1 MKKAKWV
8 FIAALSLVFV
18 ASSVSAAPPIQIK
31 WGDALPK
38 SFSYWPAMV
47 AYKNEVEQ
55 KTQKRVEFQLFGDG
69 VLGDQK
75 TLIESATM
83 GAIQMFS
90 TTTSAI
96 QNIAPEFQVFALPF
110 IWPSPDVLSRFL
122 VGDEGVYLLNLL
134 EKRGL
139 KVISWSYQGYVG
151 IQNSRREV
159 RTPEDLK
166 GLKIRVQQNPLMVD
180 TMNAMGAMGVA
191 MGSGELY
198 SALQQNV
205 INGISTTPQ
214 LLYSMKIHEVA
225 KFYTPMMMHSSAG
238 MLLANLKF
246 WDGLPPD
253 IQKVFMD
260 CSNTWRK
267 ANADYCLDDTKE
279 TSDRNILNLYRKA
292 GVKVTEPD
300 IEVFKQRT
308 IPVVR
313 KHREKINPEFVDKV
327 LKRIGYK
334 MD

>member
-1 MKKAKWV
+1 MKAKSV
-8 FIAALSLVFV
+8 FLSALAYVFL
-18 ASSVSAAPPIQIK
+18 ATGVSAAPIQIK

-47 AYKNEVEQ
+47 AYKEAVEQ
-55 KTQKRVEFQLFGDG
+55 KLPKGRIDFQLFGDG

-96 QNIAPEFQVFALPF
+96 QNIASEFQVFALPF
-110 IWPSPDVLSRFL
+110 IWPNPQVLSRFL
-122 VGDEGVYLLNLL
+122 VSEEGVYLLRII

-139 KVISWSYQGYVG
+139 KVVSWSYQGYVG
-151 IQNSRREV
+151 IQNNRREV

-214 LLYSMKIHEVA
+214 LLYSMKIQEVA
-225 KFYTPMMMHSSAG
+225 KFYTPVMMHSSAG

-246 WDGLPPD
+246 WNSLPAD
-253 IQKVFMD
+253 IQKVMTD
-260 CSNTWRK
+260 CGDVWGK
-267 ANADYCLDDTKE
+267 ANADYCLDDSKE
-279 TSDRNILNLYRKA
+279 TSDRNILKLYQKA

-300 IEVFKQRT
+300 TEAFKKRT
-308 IPVVR
+308 IPVV
-313 KHREKINPEFVDKV
+313 KKYREKINPEYVDKV

-334 MD
+334 ME